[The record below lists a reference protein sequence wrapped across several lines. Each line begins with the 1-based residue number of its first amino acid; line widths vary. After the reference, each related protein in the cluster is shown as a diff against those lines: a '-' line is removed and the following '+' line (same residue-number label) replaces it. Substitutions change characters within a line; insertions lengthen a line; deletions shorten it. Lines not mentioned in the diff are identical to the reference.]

1 MLTPYSIAKIVCVCV
16 CVMSRVGCTQDL
28 EWVGAWGPGYGH
40 SSFVLVFV
48 CVCVISL
55 YLSTTP
61 VCDKLSDPFSL
72 LVGLH
77 RGCPGEG
84 VEGGEPCFA
93 LQTHIQG
100 EADLLCRYL

>member
-1 MLTPYSIAKIVCVCV
+1 
-16 CVMSRVGCTQDL
+16 MSRVGCTQDL